1 MHSVISKRMAQQ
13 PDYKIYNDLCCQR
26 CYTPF
31 QTIPSLGDYNSEHH
45 DEELDFDELWAF
57 FWAVT
62 FQKCLG
68 LVFAQPNTFSCPVEI
83 WFSYSYNNTRIHQDF
98 WMQQIVLDS
107 LHPLR
112 PWNMFQCFMVLLYLQ
127 SPRIC
132 LTNSFPIYGL
142 FTLCQ
147 VVVWETEKFAIYFLR
162 QNDSFES
169 VWLIFALYL
178 GVSS

>member
-1 MHSVISKRMAQQ
+1 MAQQ
-13 PDYKIYNDLCCQR
+13 PDYKIYNDLCWQR
-26 CYTPF
+26 CYTSF

-83 WFSYSYNNTRIHQDF
+83 RFSHSYNNTRIHQDF

-107 LHPLR
+107 LCTFGFFR
-112 PWNMFQCFMVLLYLQ
+112 PWNIFQCFMVLLYLQ
-127 SPRIC
+127 SPRLC
-132 LTNSFPIYGL
+132 LTNSFSPLWLVYSLSSCGL
-142 FTLCQ
+142 RERKICN
-147 VVVWETEKFAIYFLR
+147 KFSPAK
-162 QNDSFES
+162 
-169 VWLIFALYL
+169 W
-178 GVSS
+178 